1 MEALLLH
8 PTSTAQWHAL
18 VAEAQ
23 SKTTRHLDEELE
35 SYLIFL
41 LMRFTSKPEMATSI
55 MALQYLQGIF
65 EIGRLRQERLRDV
78 GDQCLLYS
86 GLFPQRAQRRRV
98 EISYFVDIGRSAY
111 RELSNCSIKSASEMY
126 AHLSDGFVALMDVL
140 QSMRDLGT
148 QQARLSPLDAFS
160 LWRDTGSQH
169 AEQTLRRYSKG
180 TLVMTDTDD
189 EMH

>member
-23 SKTTRHLDEELE
+23 SKAARHLDEELE

-41 LMRFTSKPEMATSI
+41 LMRFTSKPEMASSI
-55 MALQYLQGIF
+55 MALQYLQSIL
-65 EIGRLRQERLRDV
+65 EIGQIRQEKLRDV

-86 GLFPQRAQRRRV
+86 GLFPKRAQRRRV

-111 RELSNCSIKSASEMY
+111 HELSNCRVKSVSLMY
-126 AHLSDGFVALMDVL
+126 AHLSEGFVALMDVL
-140 QSMRDLGT
+140 QSMRDLGM
-148 QQARLSPLDAFS
+148 QQPNLSPIDAFS
-160 LWRDTGSQH
+160 LLRDTGSQH
-169 AEQTLRRYSKG
+169 AKKTLSGYSKG
-180 TLVMTDTDD
+180 TPVIHSGDD

>member
-18 VAEAQ
+18 VTEAQ

-41 LMRFTSKPEMATSI
+41 LIRFTTKPELASSI
-55 MALQYLQGIF
+55 MALQYLEGAL
-65 EIGRLRQERLRDV
+65 EIGRIRQEKLRDV

-86 GLFPQRAQRRRV
+86 GLFPRRAERRRV

-111 RELSNCSIKSASEMY
+111 TELSHCSIKSASEMY
-126 AHLSDGFVALMDVL
+126 AHLSAGFVSLMDVL
-140 QSMRDLGT
+140 QSMRDLGL
-148 QQARLSPLDAFS
+148 QQSNLSPLDAFG
-160 LWRDTGSQH
+160 LCRDTGSHYAQQVLSSH
-169 AEQTLRRYSKG
+169 SKG
-180 TLVMTDTDD
+180 TPVFSGDDD
-189 EMH
+189 EVH